1 MNTTATINVIGQM
14 SDEDIMASMRRWHT
28 LQHQLNG
35 YPICKVEL
43 VNDKTSSSLRIH
55 DGALRTSVL
64 QTAVNEPDHHAP
76 SCSDDL
82 DSKSEE
88 N

>member
-1 MNTTATINVIGQM
+1 MDTLATIKTFHLP
-14 SDEDIMASMRRWHT
+14 SDEDIMVSMRRWHT

-43 VNDKTSSSLRIH
+43 VNGKTSSSLRIH
-55 DGALRTSVL
+55 DGAW
-64 QTAVNEPDHHAP
+64 QTNALPMVPDEPDHRAP
-76 SCSDDL
+76 SCSDGP